1 MIPQQDLPDDGTGS
15 EKLPPPA
22 SLQPTIELSRREDQ
36 VHFSRPSL
44 REMVATRVLNLFTWS
59 LLGTLAFAGV
69 LVLIDAIFILLK
81 VITPDQR
88 LMTERI
94 IMTFVTATVVQV
106 GAAIAA
112 IVFSV
117 FKTSSGQDQG

>member
-1 MIPQQDLPDDGTGS
+1 
-15 EKLPPPA
+15 
-22 SLQPTIELSRREDQ
+22 
-36 VHFSRPSL
+36 
-44 REMVATRVLNLFTWS
+44 MVATRVLNLFTWS
-59 LLGTLAFAGV
+59 LLGTLAFAAL
-69 LVLIDAIFILLK
+69 LVLIDAIFIATK
-81 VITPDQR
+81 IIVPDQR

-117 FKTSSGQDQG
+117 FKTNSNDNQS